1 MFVKY
6 LCVVYQNGSACLY
19 PHSSCATVFTS
30 FISFIANA
38 TLLLLNYQSKSA
50 VKSDPKS
57 KDIPLNNN
65 LKAVV
70 QTDQFDLSQHDDQ
83 KSRGIMHRY
92 NLVLP
97 R

>member
-6 LCVVYQNGSACLY
+6 SCVLHQNDLTCCY
-19 PHSSCATVFTS
+19 TRSSYATVFILS
-30 FISFIANA
+30 ISFIAN
-38 TLLLLNYQSKSA
+38 TILLFLNYQSKSA
-50 VKSDPKS
+50 VKGDPKS

-92 NLVLP
+92 KALLS